1 MKYNQLGNGSA
12 LKELYVTDDIEMY
25 NDQIETKSFDI
36 NWPLIYTIKPHW
48 IVLVKKTLLTSVE
61 INGEKKLLINLIT
74 PNAVYWTKLSVS

>member
-36 NWPLIYTIKPHW
+36 NWPLIYTINTHNTD
-48 IVLVKKTLLTSVE
+48 ICF
-61 INGEKKLLINLIT
+61 NINLNHI
-74 PNAVYWTKLSVS
+74 